1 MIFIFSFSF
10 LFDHPFFDSSLPMSR
25 CLANYNSQ
33 QMMSGG
39 GVFGRGDDHWQGVH
53 VLGGAFWR
61 SGRAPRADWSLLIP
75 KNLRKGLIDAGAT
88 TRYSAF
94 VPALHVLK
102 KLLI

>member
-1 MIFIFSFSF
+1 
-10 LFDHPFFDSSLPMSR
+10 
-25 CLANYNSQ
+25 
-33 QMMSGG
+33 MMSGG

-53 VLGGAFWR
+53 VLGGAFWSLR
-61 SGRAPRADWSLLIP
+61 RAPSRADWSLLIP
-75 KNLRKGLIDAGAT
+75 KNLQKGLIDAGAT